1 MKDLKSLREEIMEYK
16 LKVNQ
21 SFEEVKV
28 EILLRAYKE
37 DLTIQETR
45 IVDKLKDMI
54 MQILG
59 QFSNKEDTDKK
70 FTILT
75 KKLREVM
82 ELIQKLQESVKT
94 SEDAM
99 LSKKPIRNSTCGSC
113 EKNLINMHASRYRMK
128 RHRM

>member
-82 ELIQKLQESVKT
+82 ELIQKL
-94 SEDAM
+94 
-99 LSKKPIRNSTCGSC
+99 
-113 EKNLINMHASRYRMK
+113 
-128 RHRM
+128 